1 MLLVASLTDKFGS
14 YGKIGLAL
22 LEKGSPDWRLNM
34 MLMSC
39 RVMSRG
45 VGTVLLG
52 HVMGLARAAGA
63 GLRADFVETGRNRM
77 MQITYAFSGFREV
90 SRDGAQVVLA
100 ADLDAIQE
108 PPAYVTLEVES

>member
-1 MLLVASLTDKFGS
+1 
-14 YGKIGLAL
+14 
-22 LEKGSPDWRLNM
+22 M

-52 HVMGLARAAGA
+52 QIMRMSREAGA

-90 SRDGAQVVLA
+90 SRDGARTVLSA
-100 ADLDAIQE
+100 NLDAIQ
-108 PPAYVTLEVES
+108 PPPGYVRLEVRA